1 MSESLNDPGLLTRAR
16 DGEELAFLLLYQRH
30 RDPVFRFAYRMLGSV
45 EAAEDVAHDCFVGL
59 MMHPFRFDPS
69 RASLR
74 TYLCAAAR
82 NLSLKRLRDGGR
94 ELGEEAL
101 SEPLGEPQALDLLL
115 ADEAARAV
123 QAAVA
128 ALPPLQREV
137 VILVEYEDCAL
148 AEVAAIVGA
157 EVGTVKA
164 RLHRAREGLRAR
176 LAGLRGTRS
185 ATAGVGGVDE

>member
-1 MSESLNDPGLLTRAR
+1 LAESLNDPGLLARAK

-30 RDPVFRFAYRMLGSV
+30 RDTVFRFAYRMLGSV
-45 EAAEDVAHDCFVGL
+45 EASEDVAHDCFVSL
-59 MMHPFRFDPS
+59 MTHAVRFDPS

-74 TYLCAAAR
+74 TYLCGAAR
-82 NLSLKRLRDGGR
+82 NLSLKRLRDEGR

-101 SEPLGEPQALDLLL
+101 SEPIRDPQALDLLL
-115 ADEAARAV
+115 ADEAARQV

-148 AEVAAIVGA
+148 AEVAEIVGA
-157 EVGTVKA
+157 EIGTVKA

-176 LAGLRGTRS
+176 LAGLRGNRP